1 MTGKELL
8 YVEDVLVHIQH
19 FKTLCETYS
28 SNIQDPNLKA
38 FVQTLSQ
45 KNLELETKFLNV
57 LGGATN
63 GR

>member
-8 YVEDVLVHIQH
+8 YVEDALGHIKH
-19 FKTLCETYS
+19 FKTLC
-28 SNIQDPNLKA
+28 SNYANTLEDPTLKA
-38 FVQTLSQ
+38 FVQELSK
-45 KNLELETKFLNV
+45 KNEALEQRFMSV